1 MVAKKAP
8 LMLSA
13 SGTAWMSAACA
24 KGEEGSDADEA
35 ACDVGEPDGEE
46 SPSHRKDR
54 RERPGEQL
62 GGERRPQ
69 HPQ

>member
-13 SGTAWMSAACA
+13 SEHCLDVRGLA

-35 ACDVGEPDGEE
+35 ARDVGEPDGEE

-69 HPQ
+69 HPE